1 MDIEQLIS
9 PERVRCLSG
18 LEDKEQVLQHVGE
31 LISIAD
37 PQLTG
42 TEICDRLMA
51 RERLGS
57 TGLGHGVALP
67 HARLEGIERAAGAL
81 VRLDHGIDFQAFD
94 KTPVDLLF
102 VLVVPEHF
110 TDEHLQ
116 ILAALAE
123 MFSDPELC
131 ERLRRTESD
140 RELHAALSEWR
151 PASDAT

>member
-9 PERVRCLSG
+9 PERVRCVS
-18 LEDKEQVLQHVGE
+18 EAKDKEQVLSYVGQ
-31 LISIAD
+31 LIGEAED
-37 PQLTG
+37 RLTG
-42 TEICDRLMA
+42 DEICKRLMA

-67 HARLEGIERAAGAL
+67 HARLEGIDKAIGAFI
-81 VRLDHGIDFQAFD
+81 RLDQGIDFHAFD
-94 KTPVDLLF
+94 RAPVDILF
-102 VLVVPEHF
+102 ALVVPEHF

-131 ERLRRTESD
+131 EKLRSPSSD
-140 RELHAALSEWR
+140 DSLHEILRGWR
-151 PASDAT
+151 PSSDST